1 MVLYIKDDGILQGI
15 LAKTLKVS
23 KATSTRSIKN
33 LEKEGYVYR
42 ERDEKDL
49 RAYRVYLTEE
59 GKEVRKVILEKLVFF
74 ADMLLSDFTLEERE
88 LLRRLIRKASF
99 KFHESEFKLL
109 IFDRLIDE

>member
-1 MVLYIKDDGILQGI
+1 MVLYLKDGISQEI

-42 ERDEKDL
+42 QRDKNDL

-59 GKEVRKVILEKLVFF
+59 GKEVRKVILEKLVF
-74 ADMLLSDFTLEERE
+74 LP
-88 LLRRLIRKASF
+88 ICSF
-99 KFHESEFKLL
+99 RISQLKKENFSGG
-109 IFDRLIDE
+109 